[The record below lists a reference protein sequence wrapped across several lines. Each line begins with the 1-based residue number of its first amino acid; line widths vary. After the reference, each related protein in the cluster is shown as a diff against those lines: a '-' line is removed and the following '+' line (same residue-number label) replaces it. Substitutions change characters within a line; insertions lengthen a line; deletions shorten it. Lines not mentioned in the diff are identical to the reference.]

1 MLSKLIV
8 GSWSVLIEVSLWLLL
23 LVGLVAGWQA
33 GGFLGAI
40 GGLILAFIVGSMFMG
55 AFLVLD
61 DIRKTVKVIE
71 SKRQG

>member
-8 GSWSVLIEVSLWLLL
+8 GSWSTLIEISLWLLL
-23 LVGLVAGWQA
+23 LVSLISGWQA

-40 GGLILAFIVGSMFMG
+40 GGLIGAFIIGSMFLG

-61 DIRKTVKVIE
+61 DIRKTVKAIE
-71 SKRQG
+71 SKQQK